1 MKWFLK
7 RHSYVL
13 TVVSKNMFATPH
25 GLANR
30 TIAPPT
36 IGRAPPAGLRHSS
49 NFGCLPANCK
59 RMKCLPRSRW
69 RMTLQEGIHVHVCA
83 QNAMQSQHFLIG
95 TFSKHSRR
103 ICQLRSVTHCAAHVC
118 SNANIHTLSQKLWAV
133 LTGPGPCMP
142 CSQHAA
148 VPLWRVAAL
157 IIGLSLKLG
166 QRPSQQIVASF

>member
-1 MKWFLK
+1 MVFKAAL
-7 RHSYVL
+7 RRSYVL
-13 TVVSKNMFATPH
+13 TMVSKTCLWRH

-30 TIAPPT
+30 TIAPLPLAERPLQACY
-36 IGRAPPAGLRHSS
+36 RALTLVDCNVWNVCPVHGEEWRSKKEYTYTYVHRMQCNQIISS
-49 NFGCLPANCK
+49 L
-59 RMKCLPRSRW
+59 
-69 RMTLQEGIHVHVCA
+69 
-83 QNAMQSQHFLIG
+83 
-95 TFSKHSRR
+95 KHSPNTPDAFVSYDLWL
-103 ICQLRSVTHCAAHVC
+103 IVLQHVC

-148 VPLWRVAAL
+148 VPLWCVAAL